1 MLSRFIKKAAGWFVG
16 FGLVMFALILCASF
30 ALRTD
35 RFKNAFE
42 SYVNGHIPGH
52 ISYES
57 IDLSLFRGAVEFVN
71 LRLDDPEGKALIKA
85 KRVYLNLSW
94 LALIARKVHL
104 NTLELDDPDV
114 YLETDTDGNLNIIN
128 AFSKYP
134 PKGADESEDPFELPM
149 DVTFGT
155 LELNQGVL
163 HYKDIDAPDEQ
174 DEDVF
179 VKGLSLKS
187 SKGNINRRSG
197 LFRLELGPCDIQI
210 VDMNSHIKKLAVEG
224 VLKRDVLSKLT
235 LHLDSDMG
243 ICDIKGSITDLW
255 KGPRYDLDVSLDA
268 SLQGIDKVFDV
279 ECEMIGR
286 VTGGG
291 TVKGHWD
298 DPDIDAVLHCDGG
311 KILGSVVGDLDLSA
325 TLSGRVID
333 IRRLFVNAPGGTGTI
348 KGFVYFNKA
357 FKEGFFTSDFI
368 EPEFAYD
375 LKADQVWTKPYLVP
389 GIPESMKG
397 RVRSNLNFKGK
408 GFFFESMV
416 AKAGISATADGF
428 SFFDG
433 QIPANYHLVTETSM
447 DHSRLTVKQFDL
459 KDAKSFASLKGLYR
473 TDTDAWAADI
483 SLRSDDLSQSTFIQ
497 PYGDFKGRLDLESS
511 LKGTWD
517 VLSGKIRSLGRDLV
531 WDGVALG
538 QATVDGFLQT
548 SGVFSIE
555 RATLNHPKA
564 VIDARGDIGV
574 FDGKNAMDLDVTFR
588 DLDAG
593 YVLSEP
599 RLKGVCEG
607 NLILRGVVDDPVG
620 DLKLK
625 ARNLAW
631 DQYTL
636 GTLDA
641 DARYGKGLVTIHD
654 LTLVNKQSI
663 IDLKGSALVFDTRTN
678 SFFDDP
684 FCDYTVDGKNVR
696 IEEFY
701 PPVKGLLSLSGK
713 ARGPL
718 TRPHGYVELDG
729 KSIDLV
735 KQSFERIKGIARLEG
750 ENIVIERLSADVK
763 DGETLETSGR
773 VSIVNENYDL
783 VLKTTGV
790 SINHIDVIGKQ
801 NICEGKIA
809 VDLEGQGK
817 FDQPEF
823 SGKVAV
829 LDVKV
834 NNEAFDDADLDI
846 SLNDG
851 MLSVTGKAMADIDA
865 DLDIDTLDF
874 NAKILF
880 DDTAIEPFFRMAGV
894 DDIKGEITGELK
906 SSGNLDKLDDMKANA
921 DITDLL
927 VKDRTMTLARN
938 NALDITYEKK
948 KFHIQESR
956 FILLDKGYLVLGGDG
971 TKDGDL
977 DLYVKGAIPLTVV
990 DLFSDELSGAS
1001 GDVQVDGR
1009 VGGTFEKP
1017 DIRADVDVRS
1027 AAFMIPELM
1036 QNIHDVNGRVKVASQ
1051 NIIIDEIKGKL
1062 DSGNFNISGGL
1073 TLEKFKPA
1081 YLALNIT
1088 GEALPI
1094 TVPDML
1100 DVTINTKISVKGT
1113 PDDSLIDGNLV
1124 ILYGKYY
1131 KDVSL
1136 DLVNVVKS
1144 KSRSEGPVV
1153 KRFTEPYLR
1162 SMGLNLSVTHKNP
1175 FEVDNNI
1182 AYLPLKPDLKILGT
1196 LNNPRLS
1203 GRAEV
1208 DVDNKGIITYQGKV
1222 FDVTKGRVDFINPYI
1237 IEPLLDVQCQTEIRD
1252 WIIYLLISG
1261 TLENLKFSMTTRSIK
1276 EGVAALYEDA
1286 DILSLLVLGKT
1297 TEEILEGNG
1306 DKTQSAAKLL
1316 AGIVSG
1322 NLEKN
1327 IKDATGIDTVE
1338 VEYIT
1343 TTNTTT
1349 TNGTTN
1355 GDGTTNETIENG
1367 VKVTLGK
1374 ELSERLTLEYGVET
1388 KGGVTIHQAASEYR
1402 FFENMLMKA
1411 YQDTENKYG
1420 AELVY
1425 RLEFR

>member
-35 RFKNAFE
+35 RFKNALE
-42 SYVNGHIPGH
+42 TYVNGHIPGR
-52 ISYES
+52 ISYETL
-57 IDLSLFRGAVEFVN
+57 DLSLFRGAVEAVN
-71 LRLDDPEGKALIKA
+71 FRLDDPDGKALVKA

-94 LALIARKVHL
+94 LALITRKVHL

-128 AFSKYP
+128 AFTKYP
-134 PKGADESEDPFELPM
+134 PEGADESEDPFELPM
-149 DVTFGT
+149 DVTFGS

-163 HYKDIDAPDEQ
+163 HYKDIDAPDEP

-179 VKGLSLKS
+179 VKGLSLKA

-210 VDMNSHIKKLAVEG
+210 VGMNSHIKNLAVEG
-224 VLKRDVLSKLT
+224 VLKRDVLSKLA

-243 ICDIKGSITDLW
+243 ICDLKGSITDLW
-255 KGPRYDLDVSLDA
+255 TGPRYDLDVTLDA

-279 ECEMIGR
+279 ESELTGR

-311 KILGSVVGDLDLSA
+311 KVLGSVVGDLDLSA
-325 TLSGRVID
+325 TLSGRVVD
-333 IRRLFVNAPGGTGTI
+333 IRRLFVKAPGGTGTI
-348 KGFVYFNKA
+348 KGFVYFNKS

-368 EPEFAYD
+368 EPEFAFD
-375 LKADQVWTKPYLVP
+375 LKADQVWTKPSLVP

-397 RVRSNLNFKGK
+397 RLRSSLIFKGK

-416 AKAGISATADGF
+416 AKAGISATADTF

-433 QIPANYHLVTETSM
+433 QIPATYRFVTETSM
-447 DHSRLTVKQFDL
+447 DHSRLSVKRFEL
-459 KDAKSFASLKGLYR
+459 EDAKSIASLKGLYR
-473 TDTDAWAADI
+473 TDTDTWAADI
-483 SLRSDDLSQSTFIQ
+483 TFRSDDLSKSTFIQ
-497 PYGDFKGRLDLESS
+497 PYGDFKGKLGIESS

-517 VLSGKIRSLGRDLV
+517 NISGKIRSLGRDLV
-531 WDGVALG
+531 WDGVAFG

-548 SGVFSIE
+548 SGVFSID
-555 RATLNHPKA
+555 RATLKHPKA
-564 VIDARGDIGV
+564 VIDATGNIGV
-574 FDGKNAMDLDVTFR
+574 FDGRNAMDLNVTFR

-593 YVLSEP
+593 YVLNEA

-636 GTLDA
+636 GVLEA
-641 DARYGKGLVTIHD
+641 DARYGKGQVTIRD
-654 LTLVNKQSI
+654 LTLVNKQSV
-663 IDLKGSALVFDTRTN
+663 IDLKGSAFVYDTRTN

-684 FCDYTVDGKNVR
+684 FCDYIVEGKNVR

-701 PPVKGLLSLSGK
+701 PPVKGLLSVRGQ
-713 ARGPL
+713 ARGPV
-718 TRPHGYVELDG
+718 TRPQGYVELEG
-729 KSIDLV
+729 KAIDLV
-735 KQSFERIKGIARLEG
+735 KQSFERIKGTARLEG
-750 ENIVIERLSADVK
+750 ENIFIDRLSADVK
-763 DGETLETSGR
+763 AGETLEATGR
-773 VSIVNENYDL
+773 VSIVNTNYDL
-783 VLKTTGV
+783 ALRAEGV
-790 SINHIDVIGKQ
+790 SINHVDALGKQ
-801 NICEGKIA
+801 SICEGKIA
-809 VDLEGQGK
+809 VDLEGQGD

-829 LDVKV
+829 KDVKV
-834 NNEAFDDADLDI
+834 SNEAFEDADLDVNLDEGI
-846 SLNDG
+846 
-851 MLSVTGKAMADIDA
+851 LSVNGKAMADIEA
-865 DLDIDTLDF
+865 SLNIDTFDF
-874 NAKILF
+874 KTKILF

-894 DDIKGEITGELK
+894 DGMQGEITGELK
-906 SSGNLDKLDDMKANA
+906 SSGNLDNPDEIKAHAN
-921 DITDLL
+921 ITDLL
-927 VKDRTMTLARN
+927 VKDRTMTLVRN
-938 NALDITYEKK
+938 NALDIAYEKK
-948 KFHIQESR
+948 TFHIKESR

-971 TKDGDL
+971 SKDGKL
-977 DLYVKGAIPLTVV
+977 DLFVKGTIPLTVV

-1001 GDVQVDGR
+1001 GDVQLDGQI
-1009 VGGTFEKP
+1009 GGTFEKP
-1017 DIRADVDVRS
+1017 DIRADVDIRS
-1027 AAFMIPELM
+1027 VAFMIPELM
-1036 QNIHDVNGRVKVASQ
+1036 QNIHNVNGHAKVDSQ
-1051 NIIIDEIKGKL
+1051 DITIDIIEGKL
-1062 DSGNFNISGGL
+1062 DSGRFSINGGL
-1073 TLEKFKPA
+1073 TLDRFKPA
-1081 YLALNIT
+1081 YLALNVS
-1088 GEALPI
+1088 GEDLPI
-1094 TVPDML
+1094 SVPDML
-1100 DVTINTKISVKGT
+1100 DVTVNTKISVKGT
-1113 PDDSLIDGNLV
+1113 PDDSLIEGNLV

-1162 SMGLNLSVTHKNP
+1162 AMGLNLSVTHKNP

-1208 DVDNKGIITYQGKV
+1208 DVDNKGFITYQGKV

-1252 WIIYLLISG
+1252 WTIYLLISG
-1261 TLENLKFSMTTRSIK
+1261 APENLKFSMTSDPV
-1276 EGVAALYEDA
+1276 EEDA

-1316 AGIVSG
+1316 AGIVSS

-1338 VEYIT
+1338 VEYIS
-1343 TTNTTT
+1343 TTNTTSASD
-1349 TNGTTN
+1349 GAN
-1355 GDGTTNETIENG
+1355 GDSTTNETIENG

-1374 ELSERLTLEYGVET
+1374 ELSERLSLEYGVET

-1420 AELVY
+1420 AELIY

>member
-1 MLSRFIKKAAGWFVG
+1 MLARFIKKAAGWFVG
-16 FGLVMFALILCASF
+16 FGLMMFALILCASF

-35 RFKNAFE
+35 RFKNAVE
-42 SYVNGHIPGH
+42 AYVNGHIPGR
-52 ISYES
+52 ISYETL
-57 IDLSLFRGAVEFVN
+57 DLSLFRGAVEAVN
-71 LRLDDPEGKALIKA
+71 FRLDDPEGKALVKA

-114 YLETDTDGNLNIIN
+114 YLETDTDGNLNIIS

-134 PKGADESEDPFELPM
+134 PKGADESEGPFELPM

-163 HYKDIDAPDEQ
+163 HYKDIDAPDEP
-174 DEDVF
+174 DEEVF
-179 VKGLSLKS
+179 VKGLSLKA

-197 LFRLELGPCDIQI
+197 LVRLELGPCDIHI
-210 VDMNSHIKKLAVEG
+210 VDMNSHIENLAVEG

-255 KGPRYDLDVSLDA
+255 TGPRYDLDVTLDA
-268 SLQGIDKVFDV
+268 SLEGIDKVFDV
-279 ECEMIGR
+279 ECELTGR

-311 KILGSVVGDLDLSA
+311 KVLGSVVGDLDLSA

-389 GIPESMKG
+389 GIPEFMKG
-397 RVRSNLNFKGK
+397 RVRSSLSFKGK

-416 AKAGISATADGF
+416 AKSDISATADGF
-428 SFFDG
+428 CFFDG
-433 QIPANYHLVTETSM
+433 QLPETYRLATAASM
-447 DHSRLTVKQFDL
+447 DHSKLSVKQFEL
-459 KDAKSFASLKGLYR
+459 EDAKSLASLKGLYR

-483 SLRSDDLSQSTFIQ
+483 TLRSDDLSRSTFIQ

-511 LKGTWD
+511 LKGTLD
-517 VLSGKIRSLGRDLV
+517 VFSGKIRSLGRDLV
-531 WDGVALG
+531 WDGVACG

-564 VIDARGDIGV
+564 IIAAKGDIGV
-574 FDGKNAMDLDVTFR
+574 FDGRNAMDLDVTFR

-593 YVLSEP
+593 YVLDET

-625 ARNLAW
+625 GRNLAW

-636 GTLDA
+636 GALETDA
-641 DARYGKGLVTIHD
+641 QYGKGRVNIND
-654 LTLVNKQSI
+654 LTLVNKQSVI
-663 IDLKGSALVFDTRTN
+663 NLKGSALVYDMRTD

-684 FCDYTVDGKNVR
+684 FCDYIVDGKNVR

-701 PPVKGLLSLSGK
+701 PPVKGLLSVSGK

-718 TRPHGYVELDG
+718 TRPHGYVELEG

-735 KQSFERIKGIARLEG
+735 KQSFERIKGVARLEG
-750 ENIVIERLSADVK
+750 ENIVIERFSADVK
-763 DGETLETSGR
+763 DGETLEASGR

-783 VLKTTGV
+783 ALKTEGV
-790 SINHIDVIGKQ
+790 SINHVDVLGKQ

-823 SGKVAV
+823 NGKVAV

-834 NNEAFDDADLDI
+834 NNEAFDDADLDV

-851 MLSVTGKAMADIDA
+851 MLSVNGKAMADIDA

-874 NAKILF
+874 NAKVLF
-880 DDTAIEPFFRMAGV
+880 NDTAIEPFFRMAGM
-894 DDIKGEITGELK
+894 DGMQGEITGELK
-906 SSGNLDKLDDMKANA
+906 SSGNLDKLDDMKASA
-921 DITDLL
+921 VITDLL
-927 VKDRTMTLARN
+927 VKDRTMTLVRN
-938 NALDITYEKK
+938 NALDIAYAKK
-948 KFHIQESR
+948 RFHIQESR
-956 FILLDKGYLVLGGDG
+956 LVLLDKGYLVLGGDG
-971 TKDGDL
+971 SKDGDL

-1001 GDVQVDGR
+1001 GDVYLDGR
-1009 VGGTFEKP
+1009 IGGTFDKP
-1017 DIRADVDVRS
+1017 DIRADVDIRA

-1036 QNIHDVNGRVKVASQ
+1036 QNIHDVNGHVKVKSQ
-1051 NIIIDEIKGKL
+1051 NITIETIKGKL
-1062 DSGNFNISGGL
+1062 DSGNFSISGGL
-1073 TLEKFKPA
+1073 TLDKFKPA
-1081 YLALNIT
+1081 YLSLNVL

-1100 DVTINTKISVKGT
+1100 DVTMNTKITVKGT
-1113 PDDSLIDGNLV
+1113 PDDSLIEGNLV

-1136 DLVNVVKS
+1136 DLVNVVK
-1144 KSRSEGPVV
+1144 KNRTAGPKV

-1237 IEPLLDVQCQTEIRD
+1237 IEPLIDVQCQTEIRN

-1261 TLENLKFSMTTRSIK
+1261 TPENLKFSMTSGSIK
-1276 EGVAALYEDA
+1276 EGVAPLYEDA

-1349 TNGTTN
+1349 TNGSTS

-1374 ELSERLTLEYGVET
+1374 ELSERLTLKYGVET
-1388 KGGVTIHQAASEYR
+1388 TGGVTIHRADSEYR
-1402 FFENMLMKA
+1402 FFENMLMNA
-1411 YQDTENKYG
+1411 FQDTENKYG
-1420 AELVY
+1420 AELIY
-1425 RLEFR
+1425 RIEFR